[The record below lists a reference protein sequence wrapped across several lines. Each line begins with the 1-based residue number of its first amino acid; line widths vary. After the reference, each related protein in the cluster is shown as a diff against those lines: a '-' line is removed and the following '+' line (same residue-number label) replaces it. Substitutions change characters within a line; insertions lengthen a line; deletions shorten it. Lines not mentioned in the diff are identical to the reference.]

1 MNLIR
6 VLKEETPE
14 GSLALSVRRMQEKN
28 QEAVPHQTLNLLA

>member
-14 GSLALSVRRMQEKN
+14 GSLDLSVRRMQEKN
-28 QEAVPHQTLNLLA
+28 QEAVPH